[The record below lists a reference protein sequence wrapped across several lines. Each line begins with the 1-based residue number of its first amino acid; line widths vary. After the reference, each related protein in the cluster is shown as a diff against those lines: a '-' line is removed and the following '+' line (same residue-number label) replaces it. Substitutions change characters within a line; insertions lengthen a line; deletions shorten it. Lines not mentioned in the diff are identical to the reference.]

1 MSFQKFWL
9 SLALFFVLQTGTP
22 LAAQDHHPV
31 ADALSSKFGQVM
43 VKDLEGSYE
52 FTVSADF
59 ADVLSILETSN
70 TNECYVSFVSISRR
84 NDGKAAIIF
93 RGSNQ
98 RNNSSQLFSKLQQLI
113 QPGVLFWKKDAVPE
127 DSAVVTGIETSFNS
141 KIMIN
146 GVTRKSSLIFS
157 QLFPMIER
165 VNLIKNPFFSR
176 GTYSDTEDGRV
187 MNFIIDCDW

>member
-1 MSFQKFWL
+1 MSFQKFCL
-9 SLALFFVLQTGTP
+9 ALALFFSLQTGFPVT
-22 LAAQDHHPV
+22 AQDHHPV
-31 ADALSSKFGQVM
+31 ADTLSSKFGQVM

-59 ADVLSILETSN
+59 TDVLTILETANS
-70 TNECYVSFVSISRR
+70 NECYVNFVSISCR

-113 QPGVLFWKKDAVPE
+113 QPGVLFWKKDAIPE
-127 DSAVVTGIETSFNS
+127 DSAVVTGIETNFNS
-141 KIMIN
+141 NIIIS

-165 VNLIKNPFFSR
+165 VSIIKNPFFSR
-176 GTYSDTEDGRV
+176 GTYSDSEDGRV
-187 MNFIIDCDW
+187 MNFIINCDW